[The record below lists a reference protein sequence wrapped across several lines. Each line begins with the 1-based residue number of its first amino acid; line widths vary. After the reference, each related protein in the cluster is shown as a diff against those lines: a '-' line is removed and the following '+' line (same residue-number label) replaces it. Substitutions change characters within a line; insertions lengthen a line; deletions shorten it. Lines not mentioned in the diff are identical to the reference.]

1 MTILD
6 EPRHD
11 SVEHGHEQKLNMATV
26 VISVR
31 EQDDL
36 AVTHLRMIEQL
47 HRACADRRDN
57 ALQLLVVGHETFR
70 VARGQSLLNVQAL
83 ASNRQKCLVERVAG
97 TLRRTHSGV
106 TLDDEHFCLLAMN
119 TRVAQLGRHRA
130 VLLRL
135 GRRRFLLI
143 SSCLS
148 GLMRLP
154 SNLHLKDAL
163 FNECACLSRVLLH
176 PGPELAAK
184 AFTDHC
190 LGFGVIELALSLAL
204 ELGVSDLDRDDDAKA
219 GTNIRRF
226 KTPSVSV
233 NQADM
238 VLSRIA
244 VEQSS
249 KNGLIALDVRTAVR
263 SLHGVRE

>member
-11 SVEHGHEQKLNMATV
+11 SVEHCHEQKLNMATV
-26 VISVR
+26 VIGVC

-57 ALQLLVVGHETFR
+57 ALQLLVVGHKPLR
-70 VARGQSLLNVQAL
+70 VARGQRLFNVQSL
-83 ASNRQKCLVERVAG
+83 TSNRKQRLIQGVAS

-106 TLDDEHFCLLAMN
+106 TLDDEHLCLLAMN

-135 GRRRFLLI
+135 GGRRFFLI
-143 SSCLS
+143 SSCLC
-148 GLMRLP
+148 GLVSLP
-154 SNLHLKDAL
+154 ANLHLKDAL
-163 FNECACLSRVLLH
+163 FNESASLSGVFLH
-176 PGPELAAK
+176 PSPELAAK

-190 LGFGVIELALSLAL
+190 LGFSVIELALSLAL
-204 ELGVSDLDRDDDAKA
+204 ELGVSDLDRDDDAKSR
-219 GTNIRRF
+219 TNIRRF
-226 KTPSVSV
+226 KTPSVRV

-238 VLSRIA
+238 VLSR
-244 VEQSS
+244 VSVQ
-249 KNGLIALDVRTAVR
+249 
-263 SLHGVRE
+263 